1 MSKRTKQQEE
11 TEAYL
16 SRIKLK
22 EIFQV
27 RFIIYAVYLD
37 SCISPT
43 QGLLTHAMMH
53 QPEDPMGYFHQELT
67 KMKKEMADSNVC
79 SSLF

>member
-1 MSKRTKQQEE
+1 MGMHPNITAVSYMQDLCITSIISVQLACLCLHNFMSKTKKQEE

-27 RFIIYAVYLD
+27 ILLSYIPIASWYHNYRLVY
-37 SCISPT
+37 
-43 QGLLTHAMMH
+43 
-53 QPEDPMGYFHQELT
+53 Y
-67 KMKKEMADSNVC
+67 
-79 SSLF
+79 